1 MVLVDQHCALPEQAV
16 VALDDQ
22 VDGPVEQG
30 MAWRHVLGQR
40 PALGGDKTLLE
51 GHTLVPAHQGSAHAD
66 LAVTET
72 QFGGDVTDL
81 EPARLT
87 FPNGSADVR
96 ESRQEEG
103 ADEVRLELP
112 GLGTLH
118 FLPDPLDVAGRHDV
132 ADQCTVVD
140 HPAQRLAHGGIYD
153 NLEILLYLGLLAV
166 PDRSDQQ
173 VAQALS
179 AEGLAEDVE
188 NLITERLTLFL
199 QLLEEPLEHLALTG
213 VLGNQVP

>member
-1 MVLVDQHCALPEQAV
+1 
-16 VALDDQ
+16 
-22 VDGPVEQG
+22 

-40 PALGGDKTLLE
+40 PALWGDETFLE
-51 GHTLVPAHQGSAHAD
+51 GHTFVPAHQRSAHAD
-66 LAVTET
+66 VAVTET

-87 FPNGSADVR
+87 FPDDSADVR

-112 GLGTLH
+112 GLSTLH
-118 FLPDPLDVAGRHDV
+118 SLRIRSTSPAVMTSLTSARSWTTRRSASPTVASTTILRFCFTSGCSPYLTARISRSR
-132 ADQCTVVD
+132 
-140 HPAQRLAHGGIYD
+140 RL
-153 NLEILLYLGLLAV
+153 
-166 PDRSDQQ
+166 
-173 VAQALS
+173 LS
-179 AEGLAEDVE
+179 TECLAEDVK
-188 NLITERLTLFL
+188 NSITERLTLFL